1 MGHSCYDPTNLI
13 YSDFTSKEGNKTM
26 LLTIAIPTHNG
37 AMYIQ
42 ETISS
47 VWNQLSDNLD
57 VEILVLDNASSD
69 QTSEILSEMVN
80 SGVRLTAL
88 RNGAVLGPNE
98 NFRLAVEM
106 SKGEYVWLLAD
117 DDVIIPGG
125 VELMLN
131 TIVETR
137 PNSVVAEFTSVD
149 ENLRALSPGEEEHS
163 HPTEEQTPTHEF
175 LYGEDAF
182 RKIGF
187 QLIGLLSANCF
198 RRDLF
203 LKESRDLEIPDGFD
217 FMYVIPSVMLG
228 GGNVRINKRIVL
240 FRQYRKRWET
250 SQDLADSL
258 RIDFLVIP
266 VILRKMKKRGY
277 SKSFIANL
285 VLNRSLT
292 LLWHLSKAKAKGFRP
307 NGQFVFRF
315 VKVNKCNPI
324 LMIQLPLFFLS
335 ASQLS
340 WVEAFYESKFAEL
353 LRRKINRN

>member
-1 MGHSCYDPTNLI
+1 
-13 YSDFTSKEGNKTM
+13 M

-42 ETISS
+42 ETINS
-47 VWNQLSDNLD
+47 VWTQLSDNLD

-69 QTSEILSEMVN
+69 QTSEILRELVD
-80 SGVRLTAL
+80 SGVRLTTR
-88 RNGAVLGPNE
+88 RNKAVLPPNE

-106 SKGEYVWLLAD
+106 SKGDYVWLLAD

-125 VELMLN
+125 VELMLKI
-131 TIVETR
+131 IVETS
-137 PNSVVAEFTSVD
+137 PNSVVAGFTSVD
-149 ENLRALSPGEEEHS
+149 ENLRPLSPGAEKHS
-163 HPTEEQTPTHEF
+163 HLRKEQEPTHEF
-175 LYGEDAF
+175 LYGEGAF

-187 QLIGLLSANCF
+187 QRIGLLSANCF

-203 LKESRDLEIPDGFD
+203 LKESRVREIPDGFD
-217 FMYVIPSVMLG
+217 FMYVLPSVMLG
-228 GGNVRINKRIVL
+228 GGNVLINKRIVL

-250 SQDLADSL
+250 SQDLAESL

-266 VILRKMKKRGY
+266 VILRKMQKRGY

-285 VLNRSLT
+285 VFNRSIT
-292 LLWHLSKAKAKGFRP
+292 LLWHLNKAKAKGFRP
-307 NGQFVFRF
+307 RRQFVFRF
-315 VKVNKCNPI
+315 VKVNKWNPI

-340 WVEAFYESKFAEL
+340 WVEAFYESKFAEF

>member
-1 MGHSCYDPTNLI
+1 
-13 YSDFTSKEGNKTM
+13 M
-26 LLTIAIPTHNG
+26 LLTIAIPTYNG
-37 AMYIQ
+37 AKYIR
-42 ETISS
+42 ETINS

-69 QTSEILSEMVN
+69 HTSEILRDLVD
-80 SGVRLTAL
+80 SGVKLTTR
-88 RNGAVLGPNE
+88 RNEAVLPPNE

-106 SKGEYVWLLAD
+106 SNGDYVWLLAD
-117 DDVIIPGG
+117 DDVIVPGG
-125 VELMLN
+125 VELMLK

-137 PNSVVAEFTSVD
+137 PNSVVAGFTSVD
-149 ENLRALSPGEEEHS
+149 ENLRVLSPGAEEHS
-163 HPTEEQTPTHEF
+163 HSRKEKAPTHEF
-175 LYGEDAF
+175 LYGEGAF

-187 QLIGLLSANCF
+187 QHIGLLSANCF

-203 LKESRDLEIPDGFD
+203 LKESHVRGIPDGFD
-217 FMYVIPSVMLG
+217 FMYVLPSVMLG
-228 GGNVRINKRIVL
+228 GNVLINKRIVL

-277 SKSFIANL
+277 SQPFIANL

-292 LLWHLSKAKAKGFRP
+292 LLWHLNKAKAKGFRP
-307 NGQFVFRF
+307 SRQFVFRF
-315 VKVNKCNPI
+315 VKVNKWNPI

-340 WVEAFYESKFAEL
+340 WLEAVYESKFSEF
-353 LRRKINRN
+353 LRGQINRT